1 MAGVIA
7 NDFKLTEDG
16 EFDWST
22 GDFEI
27 VESSMEHLNALIESV
42 TGEYINNPQIGVNLQ
57 QYLNSPLNNTT
68 IQLQRIISQNMQLD
82 GFSTNKLSLKGD
94 LSRSQLDIEASGE
107 RVR

>member
-16 EFDWST
+16 EFDWTT
-22 GDFEI
+22 GDFQIE
-27 VESSMEHLNALIESV
+27 ESSMENLNALIESV

-57 QYLNSPLNNTT
+57 QYLNSPLNNST

-82 GFSTNKLSLKGD
+82 GFSTNLLTVSGNI
-94 LSRSQLDIEASGE
+94 STSELDIQVSGE